1 MRDTLSL
8 AAVILSLAAPTDTGT
23 VQAVGEHVAEH
34 VDKARDWVSDLW
46 DYCAKLLAQY
56 GFRFLGALIVLA
68 IAYVLAGW
76 TKRAVQAALSKAH
89 VEPTIARFASNASR
103 YAVLI
108 LGLMSCA
115 PIMGI
120 NIAAF
125 AALLGAGGL
134 AVGLASQGALSNG
147 AAGLMLLI
155 TRPFKAGD
163 TIVVDGTS
171 GVVEE
176 VQLFSTV
183 LNTLDNRRIF
193 MPNNSIFGKVIENST
208 LNPKRATTFTTVV
221 APDSD
226 VEKVR
231 ATLFR
236 ACVSCSAVLREPAP
250 DVLLSDLADGGLKW
264 SITVWGE
271 TKQLKQAR
279 DQAIAAVRDA
289 MRAEKIGAPVAVTTV
304 RLLDRPSSLQGPAS
318 SDRQG

>member
-1 MRDTLSL
+1 MIDAGS
-8 AAVILSLAAPTDTGT
+8 AIA
-23 VQAVGEHVAEH
+23 VAER
-34 VDKARDWVSDLW
+34 VDEARGWARAMADTSAQLV
-46 DYCAKLLAQY
+46 AQY
-56 GFRFLGALIVLA
+56 GFRLLGAVIVLV
-68 IAYVLAGW
+68 IAYVVAGW
-76 TKRAVQAALSKAH
+76 TRQAVRAALNRAH
-89 VEPTIARFASNASR
+89 IEPTIGKFAANASR

-115 PIMGI
+115 PILGI
-120 NIAAF
+120 NITAF

-163 TIVVDGTS
+163 TIAVDGIS
-171 GVVEE
+171 GIVDE

-208 LNPKRATTFTTVV
+208 LNTRRATTFHTVV
-221 APDSD
+221 APDTD

-231 ATLFR
+231 ETLRR
-236 ACVSCSAVLREPAP
+236 ACLACAAVLKDPPPEI
-250 DVLLSDLADGGLKW
+250 LLEDLLDGGLKW
-264 SITVWGE
+264 SITVWAD
-271 TKQLKQAR
+271 TKALKRAR

-289 MRAEKIGAPVAVTTV
+289 LSQERIGGSSVVTTV
-304 RLLDRPSSLQGPAS
+304 RLLDRPV
-318 SDRQG
+318 

>member
-1 MRDTLSL
+1 MQPAPPDAGS
-8 AAVILSLAAPTDTGT
+8 AVS
-23 VQAVGEHVAEH
+23 VAEH
-34 VDKARDWVSDLW
+34 VDEARGWVRAMVDTSAQLV
-46 DYCAKLLAQY
+46 AQY
-56 GFRFLGALIVLA
+56 GFRLLGAIIVMVLA
-68 IAYVLAGW
+68 YVVAGW
-76 TKRAVQAALSKAH
+76 TRQAVRAALGRAH
-89 VEPTIARFASNASR
+89 VEPTIGTFAANASR

-115 PIMGI
+115 PILGI
-120 NIAAF
+120 NITAF

-163 TIVVDGTS
+163 TIEVDGVS
-171 GVVEE
+171 GIVDEI
-176 VQLFSTV
+176 QLFSTV

-208 LNPKRATTFTTVV
+208 LNTRRSTTFFAVV

-231 ATLFR
+231 GTLGR
-236 ACVSCSAVLREPAP
+236 ACAGCAAVLP
-250 DVLLSDLADGGLKW
+250 DPPPEILLVDLLDGGLKW
-264 SITVWGE
+264 SITVWAE
-271 TKQLKQAR
+271 TRALKPAR

-289 MRAEKIGAPVAVTTV
+289 LRQERIGGAALVTTV
-304 RLLDRPSSLQGPAS
+304 RLLDRQV
-318 SDRQG
+318 